1 MALSNAFNLF
11 SDFRR
16 VLAKTQFFYIFSTS
30 PLKKLKK
37 KAYMTAC
44 LSAFFLSFS
53 YLLLQLLT
61 FYWSCLRS
69 PVQEFPRKLQQKG
82 KFLPRSQGKI
92 SSDFSILT
100 ISKHFRVY
108 FALKWL
114 NHSDMGIVG
123 KNFSYRMQNMS
134 ISDASSVGQKCSLSK
149 HHLRMR
155 FLCLCFR
162 KPLFS

>member
-30 PLKKLKK
+30 PLKKLKGMC
-37 KAYMTAC
+37 YMTAC
-44 LSAFFLSFS
+44 LSAFFSLLFLSFAAAVN
-53 YLLLQLLT
+53 LLSVLP
-61 FYWSCLRS
+61 
-69 PVQEFPRKLQQKG
+69 PVSSSGILRKLQRKG

-92 SSDFSILT
+92 SSDFSIVT

-123 KNFSYRMQNMS
+123 KNFSYRLQNMS
-134 ISDASSVGQKCSLSK
+134 ISDANFGQKCSLSQ